1 MSEYGATVSVCINIL
16 IMTNVKPQSQSRIMM
31 IAHGNVKNIVFDT
44 LHLWKQIYSHSLK
57 YKRTTIFLIVL
68 SLYVQSSP

>member
-44 LHLWKQIYSHSLK
+44 LHL
-57 YKRTTIFLIVL
+57 
-68 SLYVQSSP
+68 